1 MSGLSGE
8 KVCKIFKNCS
18 VITLCRQ
25 KQDQHSPRAKSNP
38 IFHPEIWTDHRLSR
52 TFHLIKIYAL
62 TELWMIS
69 YLVDILLPK
78 IAILKSFKCN
88 FLLCFPSGSSLIVTV
103 KKFLHLNFWTTE
115 TTNRLHKVIII
126 SVW

>member
-25 KQDQHSPRAKSNP
+25 KQDQHSPHPKSNLVFP
-38 IFHPEIWTDHRLSR
+38 PEIRTDHRLSR

-62 TELWMIS
+62 SEL
-69 YLVDILLPK
+69 
-78 IAILKSFKCN
+78 
-88 FLLCFPSGSSLIVTV
+88 
-103 KKFLHLNFWTTE
+103 
-115 TTNRLHKVIII
+115 
-126 SVW
+126 